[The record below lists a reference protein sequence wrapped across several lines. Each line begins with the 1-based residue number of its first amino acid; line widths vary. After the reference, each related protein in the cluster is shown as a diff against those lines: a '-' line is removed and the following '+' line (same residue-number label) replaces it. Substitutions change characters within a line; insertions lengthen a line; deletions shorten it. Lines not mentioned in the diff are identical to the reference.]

1 MQEHKPSLT
10 FKIHENKVWSQKW
23 NRNRNIPQYSLIQRI
38 LCTDVLDS
46 TAVFFIVII
55 IVIII
60 IVTIIIIVII
70 ILIVIIII
78 LTF

>member
-60 IVTIIIIVII
+60 
-70 ILIVIIII
+70 LIVIIII